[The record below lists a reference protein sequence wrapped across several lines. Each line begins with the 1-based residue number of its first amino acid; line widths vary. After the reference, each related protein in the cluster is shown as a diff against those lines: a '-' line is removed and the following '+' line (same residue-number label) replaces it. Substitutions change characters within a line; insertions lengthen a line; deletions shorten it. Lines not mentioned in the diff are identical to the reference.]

1 MSHIATYTTTMT
13 SLKTIEEACVRLG
26 LTFMRNQKTAQ
37 FYKEQQTACMHA
49 IGIPGSSYQVGL
61 IRNADKTYAF
71 LMDTYDATLRNTMG
85 LNGQRFLQHYAAASA
100 IGSSRWRSPKK
111 TYCAG
116 SSAPSTTAATSRT

>member
-26 LTFMRNQKTAQ
+26 LTFLRNQKTAQ
-37 FYKEQQTACMHA
+37 FYQGQHAACVHA

-61 IRNADKTYAF
+61 VRNADKTYTF

-85 LNGQRFLQHYAAASA
+85 PNGQRFLQHYAAAGA
-100 IGSSRWRSPKK
+100 IAEVKQHRRMHI
-111 TYCAG
+111 TE
-116 SSAPSTTAATSRT
+116 TALKNGNIRLQFVAR